1 MSAVTGTDAARRG
14 LASPGMNM
22 EMWLPQD
29 LERQQ
34 EKGKERKERKAS
46 LPLYTFA

>member
-1 MSAVTGTDAARRG
+1 MSVVTGTDAARRASG
-14 LASPGMNM
+14 SPGMNM

-34 EKGKERKERKAS
+34 EKGEERRERKAS